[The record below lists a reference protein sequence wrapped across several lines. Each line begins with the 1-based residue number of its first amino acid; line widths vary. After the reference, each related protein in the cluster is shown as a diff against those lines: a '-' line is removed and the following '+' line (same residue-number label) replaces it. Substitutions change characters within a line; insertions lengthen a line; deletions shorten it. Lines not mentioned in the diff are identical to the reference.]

1 MSKWTKGLRVK
12 LLLMGIFPVLVLGLL
27 SYISLN
33 ALNDFNHRLE
43 TAYTVRAKLIELA
56 GEVDSS
62 VHALGRWM
70 WLSYALSDQNEARDK
85 FIKNGYEE
93 IEELNGTIEKYKQ
106 LPKSEKVTEL
116 FSTVEKEWPLARK
129 GVQDAIA
136 YLKTHNLKD
145 SEMAKKVLLE
155 DMVPH
160 LVPMS
165 NTMNLIKGQMHQI
178 LENEISDAN
187 SFSSSTVQKVLVI
200 SGMSMLACFII
211 SILIALGLAKKLTL
225 VSSSLHEA
233 SIQVHS
239 ASSQIA
245 ASSEELSQAAT
256 EQAASLEETAASL
269 EEISSMIAKS
279 SDSAKMTSASSIESQ
294 SKAEEG
300 KSAVEQMITS
310 MDEISESNEAIMV
323 QINQSN
329 QQMSEIV
336 KVIQEIGEKTK
347 VINDIVFQTK
357 LLSFNASVEAA
368 RAGEHGK
375 GFAVVAEEVGNLAQ
389 MSGNAAR
396 EISDMLASSI
406 SKVERIVQETKNKVE
421 TLISSG
427 KQKVDSGV
435 SVAKQCAEV
444 LGEIVENVT
453 KVSSFAHEISSASQE
468 QAQGVAEINKAMSQ
482 MDTVT
487 QQNAATS
494 EEAASAAEEL
504 SALSESLKT
513 SVEELVRTVDGV
525 DTGSALTT
533 GNNSH
538 SSVQN
543 QAHKKLNK
551 KPYQQNAR
559 VIHLRSNKGSQPH
572 HSTEAAVAVGDGN
585 VPDRNHNGFK
595 DI

>member
-1 MSKWTKGLRVK
+1 MSKWTKGLRAK
-12 LLLMGIFPVLVLGLL
+12 LLMMGVFPILVLGLL
-27 SYISLN
+27 SYIALN
-33 ALNDFNHRLE
+33 ALGDFNKRLD
-43 TAYTVRAKLIELA
+43 TAYNVRAKLIESA
-56 GEVDSS
+56 GEIDSS

-70 WLSYALSDQNEARDK
+70 WLTYGLAGQNESRNK
-85 FIKNGYEE
+85 FIKNSLDE
-93 IEELNGTIEKYKQ
+93 IEELSSTIDKYLK
-106 LPKSEKVTEL
+106 LPRSEKIIEL
-116 FSTVEKEWPLARK
+116 FATVEKEWPQAKK
-129 GVQDAIA
+129 GALDAIN
-136 YLKTHNLKD
+136 YLKTHNVKD
-145 SEMAKKVLLE
+145 NELAKKVLLE
-155 DMVPH
+155 EMVPH

-165 NTMNLIKGQMHQI
+165 NTMNLIKQQMHI
-178 LENEISDAN
+178 LLEKEIDDAN
-187 SFSSSTVQKVLVI
+187 NFASITVQKVVLI
-200 SGMSMLACFII
+200 SGISMLACFII
-211 SILIALGLAKKLTL
+211 SILIAIGLAKKLTT

-233 SIQVHS
+233 SVQVHS
-239 ASSQIA
+239 ASTQIA

-279 SDSAKMTSASSIESQ
+279 TDSAKMTSASSTESQ
-294 SKAEEG
+294 AKAEEG
-300 KSAVEQMITS
+300 KVAVEQMITS

-396 EISDMLASSI
+396 EISDMLTGSI
-406 SKVERIVQETKNKVE
+406 SKVERIVQDTKTKVE

-435 SVAKQCAEV
+435 SVARQCAEV

-504 SALSESLKT
+504 SAQSEALK
-513 SVEELVRTVDGV
+513 SAVEDLVRTVDGGDV
-525 DTGSALTT
+525 
-533 GNNSH
+533 NNGMSH
-538 SSVQN
+538 TNQTMVSQSSQ
-543 QAHKKLNK
+543 KKSVK
-551 KPYQQNAR
+551 KPTQQNAR
-559 VIHLRSNKGSQPH
+559 VIHLRSNKVAQANH
-572 HSTEAAVAVGDGN
+572 TDMAKAVGDN
-585 VPDRNHNGFK
+585 SVPDRNHNGFK